1 MLRKIIKKLKDKVKI
16 FRLILYMRNF
26 IQCVVSLWMIV
37 INIVINY
44 VYCYHN
50 IMQNLYLNKNTIQ
63 MYKKQIQQ
71 IPINLDLP
79 TQIIT
84 Y

>member
-16 FRLILYMRNF
+16 VRLILYMRNF

>member
-1 MLRKIIKKLKDKVKI
+1 
-16 FRLILYMRNF
+16 
-26 IQCVVSLWMIV
+26 
-37 INIVINY
+37 
-44 VYCYHN
+44 
-50 IMQNLYLNKNTIQ
+50 MQNLYLNKNTIQ

>member
-16 FRLILYMRNF
+16 VRLILYMRNF

-50 IMQNLYLNKNTIQ
+50 IMQNLYLNKNTIH